1 MALYRAFFL
10 GLQPPDTDLNQ
21 LVARGNALE
30 IEVAFG
36 KAVKIR
42 RVELGISQVDLA
54 VEGEFARSFLSGIE
68 RGTKA
73 ATTTTVWR
81 LAQALKCKPSDL
93 WLTAE
98 RLVLEEK
105 PNRNAPTQKR
115 KRQS

>member
-1 MALYRAFFL
+1 M
-10 GLQPPDTDLNQ
+10 DM
-21 LVARGNALE
+21 E
-30 IEVAFG
+30 IAFG

-54 VEGEFARSFLSGIE
+54 EEGEFARSFLSGIE

-81 LAQALKCKPSDL
+81 LAQALKCNPSDL

-105 PNRNAPTQKR
+105 NAQPATNQKR
-115 KRQS
+115 RR

>member
-10 GLQPPDTDLNQ
+10 DPQAPDTDTNQ

-42 RVELGISQVDLA
+42 RVELGISQIELA
-54 VEGEFARSFLSGIE
+54 VEGEFSRSFLSGIE
-68 RGTKA
+68 RGAKA

-81 LAQALKCKPSDL
+81 LAQALKCNPSDL

-105 PNRNAPTQKR
+105 NAQPATNQKR
-115 KRQS
+115 RR